1 MSKSAKYISG
11 TKTENEIAKRMF
23 GEKILSLLNDHSM
36 SQSDL
41 ERLTGIKRDAISR
54 YVRGASWPEQ
64 HTMKLLANAFNV
76 LPRDLVPGMS
86 DVTELIISQSAAERQ
101 AAQTGSLLG
110 FNMQMLPN
118 GMFRVSLNAE
128 MLAQDALAV
137 AAVVTNADKR
147 NEPNYSRAG
156 GKAAS

>member
-11 TKTENEIAKRMF
+11 TKAENEVAKRLF
-23 GEKILSLLNDHSM
+23 GEKLLSLLNDHSM

-54 YVRGASWPEQ
+54 YVRGTSWPEQ

-86 DVTELIISQSAAERQ
+86 EVTESMVSKSPAERQ
-101 AAQTGSLLG
+101 TAHTGSSLG
-110 FNMQMLPN
+110 FSMQMLPN
-118 GMFRVSLNAE
+118 GMFKVFLNTE
-128 MLAQDALAV
+128 MLAQDAMAV

-147 NEPNYSRAG
+147 NELNYPRTG
-156 GKAAS
+156 GKAAL